1 MCGSLGSVCDCCAQT
16 LSRIWVERA
25 ARFVTDELTRLA
37 DGASSHTGS
46 AHSAARLQTPDHSA
60 FHERAEALAPLL
72 QVPSSTPPLSCQ
84 SLGLACPFQEIVWSS
99 GA

>member
-1 MCGSLGSVCDCCAQT
+1 MHDCAQM

-37 DGASSHTGS
+37 DGASAHTSS
-46 AHSAARLQTPDHSA
+46 AHNAARLQTPDHSR

-72 QVPSSTPPLSCQ
+72 QVLPSPKRQPAVHVS
-84 SLGLACPFQEIVWSS
+84 AEM
-99 GA
+99 